1 MMTIAL
7 EKSFDDAHTKLLRYA
22 LNVLWRDH
30 VKNVDLYR
38 TLSRVSDRLRQRRL
52 ILIRKKTGTAR
63 RGSPAKYLTDLDFAD
78 DIVLFGSSIPNAQ
91 KLLSN
96 IEKDALKVGLKIK
109 QGKAEYITF

>member
-1 MMTIAL
+1 MRSAMID
-7 EKSFDDAHTKLLRYA
+7 ECGILL
-22 LNVLWRDH
+22 
-30 VKNVDLYR
+30 
-38 TLSRVSDRLRQRRL
+38 
-52 ILIRKKTGTAR
+52 RKKTGTTR